1 MILEINGKISRYYA
15 ESLVLLFFPG
25 SKFPENPTQDCDN
38 IKITM
43 SVWEH
48 DGTASGKVAIL
59 GTVRKASA
67 DYTVPAE
74 VAARKSGEMLFKVAV
89 GGAMLKAGEEYTGA
103 CPPWGM
109 LTGVRPAK
117 MALDIMKRG
126 YSADEAEKILCQ
138 DFICTEAKARLAVKT
153 AVCESVYI
161 TDKARGEC
169 SVYIA
174 IPFCPSKCSYCS
186 FVSFTSEK
194 LLSLIPEYL
203 RYLCDDIENLFSVI
217 KKTGKRV
224 STVYIGGGTPTVLSA
239 AQLDVLLS
247 CICSSVDVSSLD
259 EFTLEAGRPDTIT
272 AEKLA
277 VAKAHGVTRISVNT
291 QTLNDSILASIG
303 RKHTAEDFFKAYDL
317 ALSSGIKDI
326 NVDLIAGLPGESAE
340 SFAESLDKII
350 ALDPTNITVHTFYAK
365 RAAEVVKKN
374 SEIYRLQDIETQRA
388 VDYSQ
393 IALLSAGYQPY
404 YMYRQKNTAANLEN
418 VGYSKAG
425 HEGIYN
431 IMMMEEIHTVFGAG
445 ASAMTK
451 LVSPVESDMKI
462 IRICETKYPY
472 EYLDNHKSA
481 VQEEKRQKLSE
492 QTEEFYSN
500 FQVCL

>member
-1 MILEINGKISRYYA
+1 MILEINGNISRYYA

-25 SKFPENPTQDCDN
+25 SKFPEDPTQDCDK
-38 IKITM
+38 IKVTM

-48 DGTASGKVAIL
+48 DATAT
-59 GTVRKASA
+59 GTVRIAGENICADAS
-67 DYTVPAE
+67 YTVPME
-74 VAARKSGEMLFKVAV
+74 VACRKTVEMLFKIAV
-89 GGAMLKAGEEYTGA
+89 GGAMLDAGSKYTGA

-126 YSADEAEKILCQ
+126 NSEEDAARILCE
-138 DFICTEAKARLAVKT
+138 DFLCTESKARLAART
-153 AVCESVYI
+153 ATVESVYI

-203 RYLCDDIENLFSVI
+203 LNLCNDIKNIFKLIEKV
-217 KKTGKRV
+217 GKRV
-224 STVYIGGGTPTVLSA
+224 STVYIGGGTPTVLNED
-239 AQLDVLLS
+239 QLEILMS
-247 CICSSVDVSSLD
+247 CISECTCVNDLD

-272 AEKLA
+272 EKKLQI
-277 VAKAHGVTRISVNT
+277 AKKYGVTRISVNT
-291 QTLNDSILASIG
+291 QTLNNNVLSAIG
-303 RKHTAEDFFKAYDL
+303 RKHNSDDFFKAYEF
-317 ALSSGIKDI
+317 AKNSGIRDI
-326 NVDLIAGLPGESAE
+326 NVDLIAGLPGESSD

-374 SEIYRLQDIETQRA
+374 SEIYRLQDIETQKA
-388 VDYSQ
+388 VEYSQ
-393 IALLSAGYQPY
+393 SALTSAGYRPY
-404 YMYRQKNTAANLEN
+404 YMYRQKNTTANLEN

-451 LVSPVESDMKI
+451 LVSPTEDNMKI
-462 IRICETKYPY
+462 VRICETKYPY
-472 EYLDNHKSA
+472 EYLDNHKSTA
-481 VQEEKRQKLSE
+481 QEEKSANLWE
-492 QTEEFYSN
+492 QTEDFYSK
-500 FQVCL
+500 F

>member
-1 MILEINGKISRYYA
+1 MILEINGNISRYYA

-38 IKITM
+38 IKVTM

-48 DGTASGKVAIL
+48 NGTASGSVCIS
-59 GTVRKASA
+59 GENDVVEAS
-67 DYTVPAE
+67 YTVPID
-74 VAARKSGEMLFKVAV
+74 VACRKSGEMLCKIAV
-89 GGAMLKAGEEYTGA
+89 GGAMLDAGGKFTGA

-117 MALDIMKRG
+117 MALEIINRG
-126 YSADEAEKILCQ
+126 HTEDEAAKMLCG
-138 DFICTEAKARLAVKT
+138 DFLCKASKAHLAAST
-153 AVCESVYI
+153 ASVESVYI

-203 RYLCDDIENLFSVI
+203 IYLCDDIKNIFELIEKV
-217 KKTGKRV
+217 GKRV
-224 STVYIGGGTPTVLSA
+224 STVYIGGGTPTVLSEN
-239 AQLDVLLS
+239 QLEILLS
-247 CICSSVDVSSLD
+247 CISNCIDVSTLD

-272 AEKLA
+272 EEKLD
-277 VAKAHGVTRISVNT
+277 VAKKHGVTRISVNT
-291 QTLNDSILASIG
+291 QTLNNNILAAIG
-303 RKHTAEDFFKAYDL
+303 RHHTSDDFFDAYDM
-317 ALSSGIKDI
+317 AKKSGIRDI
-326 NVDLIAGLPGESAE
+326 NVDLIAGLPGESSE
-340 SFAESLDKII
+340 SFAASLDKVIE
-350 ALDPTNITVHTFYAK
+350 LDPTNITVHTFYAK

-374 SEIYRLQDIETQRA
+374 NEIYRIQDIETQKA
-388 VDYSQ
+388 VEYSQ
-393 IALLSAGYQPY
+393 RALISAGYRPY
-404 YMYRQKNTAANLEN
+404 YMYRQKNTTANLEN
-418 VGYSKAG
+418 VGYAKPG

-451 LVSPVESDMKI
+451 LVAPHEDNMKI

-472 EYLDNHKSA
+472 EYLDNHKSTA
-481 VQEEKRQKLSE
+481 QEEKRDNLWE
-492 QTEEFYSN
+492 QTEDFYSK
-500 FQVCL
+500 F